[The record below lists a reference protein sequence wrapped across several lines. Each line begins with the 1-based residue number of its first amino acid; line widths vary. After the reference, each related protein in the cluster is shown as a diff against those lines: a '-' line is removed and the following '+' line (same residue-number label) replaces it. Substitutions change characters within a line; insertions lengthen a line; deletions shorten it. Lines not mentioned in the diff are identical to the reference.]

1 MLAGF
6 LMSQPFISSPS
17 SLMAPTAMPPSHSPT
32 DMLTLPTRPA
42 TVEDDAG
49 LARRGYR
56 SSFSADQL
64 MALEKAFAST
74 PYPNTTEREALA
86 RKTQLPEARIQVR
99 DLLS

>member
-1 MLAGF
+1 
-6 LMSQPFISSPS
+6 
-17 SLMAPTAMPPSHSPT
+17 
-32 DMLTLPTRPA
+32 MLTLPTRPA
-42 TVEDDAG
+42 TVDDDGG

-64 MALEKAFAST
+64 MALEKAFSVT

-99 DLLS
+99 LIAYNPRI